1 MTYPP
6 APSGPS
12 GGHDATQSFPAGG
25 APPPPPPVDPGA
37 APGRDATG
45 QVAGPVGQG
54 PYGHGYGDGDGS
66 SYGPPPG
73 SGYAPQ
79 PAPAPAPAPVA
90 PGGRRKGRILG
101 RALLV
106 LVVIGALAGT
116 TAWGFVNRSSAERW
130 KERSEA
136 ADADLRESLERVEVT
151 SDDLDEARARLR
163 DLANEKAG
171 ETDRNRVLSDIVAQ
185 APEVTAALSECQQE
199 TTALANDIIAA
210 FPAAGQAVDPAVV
223 AELEDRTD
231 EVNEICAA
239 ALDQAQELETAI
251 EGLGI

>member
-6 APSGPS
+6 ATPGPS

-25 APPPPPPVDPGA
+25 APPPPPVDPGA
-37 APGRDATG
+37 APAHDATG
-45 QVAGPVGQG
+45 VLPTAG
-54 PYGHGYGDGDGS
+54 GYGGYSGYGPS
-66 SYGPPPG
+66 AGGGYGPPAG
-73 SGYAPQ
+73 TGYPPPA
-79 PAPAPAPAPVA
+79 APAPAPAP
-90 PGGRRKGRILG
+90 GGRRTGRILG

-116 TAWGFVNRSSAERW
+116 TAWGFVNRSSAEEW

-136 ADADLRESLERVEVT
+136 ADADLREALERVEVT
-151 SDDLDEARARLR
+151 GEDLEDARARLR

-171 ETDRNRVLSDIVAQ
+171 ETDRNRILSEIVAQ
-185 APEVTAALSECQQE
+185 APEVTAGLADCQQE

-210 FPAAGQAVDPAVV
+210 FGDPAADVAGLQA
-223 AELEDRTD
+223 RTD

-239 ALDQAQELETAI
+239 ALEDAEALEASI
-251 EGLGI
+251 EALGI